1 MTKTQC
7 SQINNKIFLK
17 ILQEADGP
25 FMWVIRG
32 EFNKGMIYKGAS
44 GFGAAPQEKYQ
55 EGNSVPHCGRQNNVN
70 LSPIKNVHI
79 LILEP
84 VNTIPYIANICR

>member
-32 EFNKGMIYKGAS
+32 KFNKGMIYKGAS
-44 GFGAAPQEKYQ
+44 GFLVQHPR
-55 EGNSVPHCGRQNNVN
+55 GNTRKETLYLTVVDRIMSTSLP
-70 LSPIKNVHI
+70 LKMS
-79 LILEP
+79 
-84 VNTIPYIANICR
+84 TF